1 MTSLYKPQNPNINR
15 LY

>member
-1 MTSLYKPQNPNINR
+1 MTPLYKPQNPNIR